1 MHTAK
6 TTGKDNMRILS
17 RTMYT
22 LFVVL
27 SAYYLF
33 FRGDYGDAA
42 ANLGIALIFDPFN
55 PQQSWKDRPLYQ
67 RVWLIVHVILV
78 CIMFALQFSR

>member
-1 MHTAK
+1 MHRAK
-6 TTGKDNMRILS
+6 TTGKDNTRIIS

-27 SAYYLF
+27 SAYFLF

-55 PQQSWKDRPLYQ
+55 PPCTSA
-67 RVWLIVHVILV
+67 
-78 CIMFALQFSR
+78 CG